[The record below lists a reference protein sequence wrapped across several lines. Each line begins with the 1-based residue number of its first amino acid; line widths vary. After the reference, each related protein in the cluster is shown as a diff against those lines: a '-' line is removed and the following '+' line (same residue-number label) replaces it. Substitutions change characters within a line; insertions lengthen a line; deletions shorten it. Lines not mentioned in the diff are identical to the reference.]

1 MACLCKNI
9 AILMTCYNR
18 AETTLR
24 CLRLLFAQKGDSGL
38 SVFLVDD
45 ASPDRT
51 GLRVKA
57 EFPQVEVINGTGSL
71 YWCKGMN
78 LAWSAAGAGFDAYLW
93 LNDDVELAE
102 DALSHLIEDGNKT
115 GWHGAIV
122 GSFLDHNGRMT
133 YGVMENWE
141 WIEPVGVPRLTTGD
155 ISGNCVLVPKEVYE
169 RVGIIADCYSHAYGD
184 YDYSARMR
192 KARVPY
198 YLASHFCGTCEND
211 KPDYALEAK
220 PLVERVKC
228 LFKPNGHNW
237 RDAIIY
243 RWRHYGLLRTIIT
256 AVHVP
261 YLVIKG
267 KRCKRLGYSLG
278 SKMNVGCLLA
288 HGDKS

>member
-1 MACLCKNI
+1 MRVAV
-9 AILMTCYNR
+9 LMTCYNR

-24 CLRLLFAQKGDSGL
+24 CLRLLFAQKGDLEL

-51 GLRVKA
+51 GLQVKV

-78 LAWSAAGAGFDAYLW
+78 LAWRSAGSGFDAYFW

-155 ISGNCVLVPKEVYE
+155 ISGNCVLVPKEVYA
-169 RVGIIADCYSHAYGD
+169 RVGLIADCYSHAYGD

-192 KARVPY
+192 KKGVPY
-198 YLASHFCGTCEND
+198 YLASKVCGICDDD
-211 KPDYALEAK
+211 KSTDSLSKKTFIQRARCLVK
-220 PLVERVKC
+220 PGGRNLK
-228 LFKPNGHNW
+228 
-237 RDAIIY
+237 DAVLY
-243 RWRHYGLLRTIIT
+243 RYKYYGLFRAIIT
-256 AVHVP
+256 AIHVP
-261 YLVIKG
+261 YLVLTGGRK
-267 KRCKRLGYSLG
+267 K
-278 SKMNVGCLLA
+278 
-288 HGDKS
+288 